1 MSFINK
7 VKKYQENNDELKWT
21 GTFAEYLEL
30 VKERPYIAQNAHSRI
45 YNMIMSSGILEN
57 SRGQK
62 IYKFFNDEIYGLEH
76 VFERLVE
83 DYFKPAA
90 FGLDVKKRLLL
101 LMGPVSGGKSSIVT
115 LLKKGLE
122 AYTRTEE
129 GAVYAIKGC
138 PMNQEPLLLLPH
150 HLRKEFEQEMN
161 IKIEGELNPYTLA
174 MVKEKY
180 NGKIL
185 DVEVERI
192 FFSEKERVGIG
203 TFSPSD
209 PKSQDISE
217 LIGSIDF
224 STVTTYGS
232 ESDPRAYRFDG
243 ELNISN
249 RGLME
254 FQEILKCDEKF
265 LWHLLSLTQ
274 EGNFKAGRFSLI
286 HADELIIAH
295 TNETEYRSFVENKKN
310 EALISR
316 MIVVKVPYNLSI
328 NEEQRI
334 YLKAIKHPN
343 LNVEFSPN
351 ALEAVSSFSISTR
364 LEHKNETIPTDVR
377 LQVYNHEE
385 NKKTTFKDIQR
396 QYPRDGMFGI
406 DPRYI
411 INRISSSII
420 CQNGIVDEFHLLE
433 SILDGLYELP
443 GLKKDEKEFY
453 EKLAQNTIKK
463 YEEKLKETF
472 TNLIFS
478 YNEDFA
484 QSFAANYFKEL
495 VKFIENG
502 EGDEKILKEIEDII
516 GISNVERR
524 EFREEIYRKTENM
537 KKQGNN
543 DMAYYKLLSPI
554 KSGVEKLVLEQTMKF
569 LSTDSNKL
577 YDIAEKYSKEK
588 NCSLDMAMNLLNRFC
603 AMTGMS

>member
-1 MSFINK
+1 MYLINK
-7 VKKYQENNDELKWT
+7 VKKYQENNDELKWN

-45 YNMIMSSGILEN
+45 YNMIISSGVSEN
-57 SRGQK
+57 SKGQK
-62 IYKFFNDEIYGLEH
+62 IYKFFNDEIYGLEQ

-115 LLKKGLE
+115 LLKRGLE

-161 IKIEGELNPYTLA
+161 MKIEGELNPYTLA

-180 NGKIL
+180 NGNIL

-192 FFSEKERVGIG
+192 FFSEQERVGIG

-224 STVTTYGS
+224 STVTTFGS

-295 TNETEYRSFVENKKN
+295 TNETEYRSFIENKK
-310 EALISR
+310 
-316 MIVVKVPYNLSI
+316 MKLS
-328 NEEQRI
+328 
-334 YLKAIKHPN
+334 
-343 LNVEFSPN
+343 S
-351 ALEAVSSFSISTR
+351 
-364 LEHKNETIPTDVR
+364 
-377 LQVYNHEE
+377 
-385 NKKTTFKDIQR
+385 
-396 QYPRDGMFGI
+396 
-406 DPRYI
+406 
-411 INRISSSII
+411 
-420 CQNGIVDEFHLLE
+420 
-433 SILDGLYELP
+433 
-443 GLKKDEKEFY
+443 
-453 EKLAQNTIKK
+453 
-463 YEEKLKETF
+463 
-472 TNLIFS
+472 
-478 YNEDFA
+478 
-484 QSFAANYFKEL
+484 L
-495 VKFIENG
+495 V
-502 EGDEKILKEIEDII
+502 
-516 GISNVERR
+516 
-524 EFREEIYRKTENM
+524 
-537 KKQGNN
+537 
-543 DMAYYKLLSPI
+543 
-554 KSGVEKLVLEQTMKF
+554 
-569 LSTDSNKL
+569 
-577 YDIAEKYSKEK
+577 
-588 NCSLDMAMNLLNRFC
+588 
-603 AMTGMS
+603 